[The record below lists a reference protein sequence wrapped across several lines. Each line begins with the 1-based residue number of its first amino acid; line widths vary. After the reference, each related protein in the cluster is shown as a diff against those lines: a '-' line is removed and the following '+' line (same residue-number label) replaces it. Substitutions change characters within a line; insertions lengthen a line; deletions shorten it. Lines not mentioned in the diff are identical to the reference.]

1 MRENGVR
8 AGEHREAGRP
18 GLVAGLGSGGRTVG
32 ERAGGVTCTLSAE
45 SRPDELG
52 RPSPG
57 IVQIP
62 PSPGKPSQI
71 LHSEASAP
79 RCAVLSGLFL
89 AFTWCLSP
97 SPDPRT
103 LRHTASITS
112 FLASRAENLLCPG
125 PVLSTC
131 YGFSHSVST
140 RNAGGRKYLQ
150 PYFIDKKSGT
160 KRLSDLS
167 PII

>member
-1 MRENGVR
+1 MRENGAR

-18 GLVAGLGSGGRTVG
+18 GLVAGLGSGGRTVR
-32 ERAGGVTCTLSAE
+32 ERAGGVTCTLSAQ

-79 RCAVLSGLFL
+79 CCAVLSGLFL

-103 LRHTASITS
+103 LRQTPCLKDFCLYHLLPSIAGRES
-112 FLASRAENLLCPG
+112 VVSRAC
-125 PVLSTC
+125 T
-131 YGFSHSVST
+131 
-140 RNAGGRKYLQ
+140 KYLLWILSLSL
-150 PYFIDKKSGT
+150 YKKC
-160 KRLSDLS
+160 RR
-167 PII
+167 